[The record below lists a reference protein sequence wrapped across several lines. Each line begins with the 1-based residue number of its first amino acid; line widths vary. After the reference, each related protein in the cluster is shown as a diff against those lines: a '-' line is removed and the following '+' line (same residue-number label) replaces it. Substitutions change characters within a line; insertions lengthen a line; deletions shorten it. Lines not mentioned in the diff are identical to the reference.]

1 MLDDGAKKATPDMFP
16 EDVRHLRAERSEQIR
31 EETKQRKADKRQ
43 TDANQKSLMAQSYIA
58 IAGLMNRL
66 LDHGLLIGPNA
77 IAMPT
82 DIDVS
87 DVSD

>member
-1 MLDDGAKKATPDMFP
+1 M
-16 EDVRHLRAERSEQIR
+16 RAERSEQIR
-31 EETKQRKADKRQ
+31 EETKQRKANKRQ

-66 LDHGLLIGPNA
+66 LAHGLLSGPNA